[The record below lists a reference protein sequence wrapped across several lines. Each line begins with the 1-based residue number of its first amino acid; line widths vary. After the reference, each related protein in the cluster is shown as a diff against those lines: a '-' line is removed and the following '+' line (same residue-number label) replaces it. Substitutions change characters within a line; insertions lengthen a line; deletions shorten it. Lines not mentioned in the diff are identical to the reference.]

1 MRSRGMTTP
10 DRILCTC
17 TYAQY
22 IGMESMFA
30 FFQLSNTLVHE
41 LVTSQGD
48 PDNVVSYVCEIL
60 GCLYNYALPSLHN
73 SYKLYKKVQNST

>member
-1 MRSRGMTTP
+1 
-10 DRILCTC
+10 
-17 TYAQY
+17 
-22 IGMESMFA
+22 MEYCAPVHMHIHWYGEYVC

-48 PDNVVSYVCEIL
+48 PDNVVSYVCEVL
-60 GCLYNYALPSLHN
+60 GCSYNYALPSLHN